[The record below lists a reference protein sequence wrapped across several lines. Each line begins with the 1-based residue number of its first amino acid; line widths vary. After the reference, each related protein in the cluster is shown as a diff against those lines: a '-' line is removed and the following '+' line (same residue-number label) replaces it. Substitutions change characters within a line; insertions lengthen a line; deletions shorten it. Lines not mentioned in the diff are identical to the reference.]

1 MTDTKIIIFLLTET
15 RLRVKTETMQLKSL
29 ITLGD
34 VVAWLGYVTML
45 VHRTTWDMFQH
56 A

>member
-1 MTDTKIIIFLLTET
+1 
-15 RLRVKTETMQLKSL
+15 MQLKSL
-29 ITLGD
+29 ITLAD

-56 A
+56 AWSQVP